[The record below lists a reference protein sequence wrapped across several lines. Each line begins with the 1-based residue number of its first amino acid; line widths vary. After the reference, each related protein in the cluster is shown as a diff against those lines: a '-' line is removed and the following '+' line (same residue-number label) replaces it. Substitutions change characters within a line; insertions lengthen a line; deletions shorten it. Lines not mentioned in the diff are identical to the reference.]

1 MHLQVPRPQVGSLSS
16 VNQLSQL
23 AWDWGD
29 SWQAGLCVLK
39 LREAQANQDQLVILL
54 LRSSAW
60 DFVELSKG
68 QRCNFLGKLPVLLL
82 WRGAE
87 WFLKPSPASV
97 CSAQLCMALKTTRAC
112 KGQWSVKGMGLTPSS
127 FLTSF
132 LQQDW
137 PPSQLAL
144 HSSVTRGI
152 WQETAGGPYDR
163 DSQTSTWVRIPR
175 RAVNTEFLI
184 QWD

>member
-1 MHLQVPRPQVGSLSS
+1 M
-16 VNQLSQL
+16 
-23 AWDWGD
+23 
-29 SWQAGLCVLK
+29 LK

-127 FLTSF
+127 FLTSNKTD
-132 LQQDW
+132 Q
-137 PPSQLAL
+137 PAS
-144 HSSVTRGI
+144 
-152 WQETAGGPYDR
+152 
-163 DSQTSTWVRIPR
+163 
-175 RAVNTEFLI
+175 
-184 QWD
+184 

>member
-1 MHLQVPRPQVGSLSS
+1 M
-16 VNQLSQL
+16 
-23 AWDWGD
+23 
-29 SWQAGLCVLK
+29 LK

-60 DFVELSKG
+60 DFVELSKA

-82 WRGAE
+82 KRGAE
-87 WFLKPSPASV
+87 WFLKLSPASV

-132 LQQDW
+132 LQQDL

-152 WQETAGGPYDR
+152 W
-163 DSQTSTWVRIPR
+163 
-175 RAVNTEFLI
+175 
-184 QWD
+184 